1 VKMPDANDIHRT
13 HGAAAL
19 RSAIDTGALSKE
31 DAQHHVIAFRGRK
44 DRFILFSEIET
55 KATKDWLVDG
65 FLGADETSSYY
76 GKPGDGKSVL
86 VEDMALHIAAG
97 RNWHGRKVKQGA
109 VVYVALERKKLVE
122 RRAIA
127 FRQEHG
133 LTDLPFAIV
142 GGVHDFRDP
151 EAVFRLAELVREVE
165 AVTGQPVIL
174 IVIDTLSRALC
185 GGDENS
191 PKDMGAIVHATGV
204 LQERTGAHILWVH
217 HTPLD
222 GAERMRGHGA
232 LLGALDTTVHVAR
245 SGALRTATV
254 IKANDAEDGTKVAFA
269 LKSVV
274 IGVDQDGQETMAPV
288 VVPSEYAPPR
298 LAKSGSMPKAAQ
310 TALRA
315 LTEAIA
321 EQGSQAPASDH
332 IPSSARVVTMSTWRQ
347 QSYRRGIS
355 GSDEQRAKEQA
366 FKRASEYLIGVG
378 RVGVWDDQVWL
389 IG

>member
-1 VKMPDANDIHRT
+1 VKTADANDIHRE

-19 RSAIDTGALSKE
+19 RHAIDAGEVQNQILPFHARKE
-31 DAQHHVIAFRGRK
+31 RFLLFR
-44 DRFILFSEIET
+44 DIDTQTT
-55 KATKDWLVDG
+55 KEWLVRG
-65 FLGADETSSYY
+65 LLGADEASACY
-76 GKPGDGKSVL
+76 GKPGDGKSAL
-86 VEDMALHIAAG
+86 AEDMALHVAAG
-97 RNWHGRKVKQGA
+97 REWHGRKVKQGA

-127 FRQEHG
+127 FRLEHG

-151 EAVFRLAELVREVE
+151 GTAVQLADIVREVQ
-165 AVTGQPVIL
+165 AATGQPVVL

-191 PKDMGAIVHATGV
+191 SKDMGAIVHATSV
-204 LQERTGAHILWVH
+204 LQERTGAHIHWIH
-217 HTPLD
+217 HMPLE
-222 GAERMRGHGA
+222 GGERMRGHGA

-245 SGALRTATV
+245 GDTVRTATV
-254 IKANDAEDGTKVAFA
+254 VKTNDAEEGEQIAFT

-274 IGVDQDGQETMAPV
+274 VGHDADQQETSAPV
-288 VVPSEYAPPR
+288 VIPAEGARRQAV
-298 LAKSGSMPKAAQ
+298 KSGRLTKAAQ

-315 LTEAIA
+315 LTEAML
-321 EQGSQAPASDH
+321 EQGSPASASNH
-332 IPSSARVVTMSTWRQ
+332 VPPAVKVVSMSAWRQ

-355 GSDEQRAKEQA
+355 TSEGERAKQQA
-366 FKRASEYLIGVG
+366 FKRAAEHLIGIN
-378 RVGVWDDQVWL
+378 RVGVWDDQIWL